1 MMRYI
6 VAVFLTTVLLF
17 GSNCADQYNNENYET
32 VSGGFGDIVG
42 KSLEKYFDKDI
53 SSFKEFKKTDIQGE
67 IYYLKNGFF
76 FKNRDNYYPIK
87 NGVWKLHVNKSSKI
101 DELNF
106 AQKRLYAD
114 PTEDIANN
122 LNSDMD
128 NLWAKWDGDAYG
140 HYMIPEYVQLHYA
153 NFYISL
159 KAFIYGSE
167 GDSTGMKK
175 AFVDFYIINNTHEV
189 NKYIRCSK
197 YLIKR

>member
-1 MMRYI
+1 MKSILMI
-6 VAVFLTTVLLF
+6 FLTALFLF
-17 GSNCADQYNNENYET
+17 GSNCADQYSNKNYT
-32 VSGGFGDIVG
+32 YTSGNFGDVVG
-42 KSLEKYFDKDI
+42 DSLKKYFDKDVKN
-53 SSFKEFKKTDIQGE
+53 FKDFKKTTILGE
-67 IYYLKNGFF
+67 IYYLKKSSFI
-76 FKNRDNYYPIK
+76 KNRDNYYPIK
-87 NGVWKLHVNKSSKI
+87 NGVWKLHVKKNSKI

-140 HYMIPEYVQLHYA
+140 HYMIPEYVQLHY
-153 NFYISL
+153 NDFYISL

-167 GDSTGMKK
+167 GDSTGLKN

-189 NKYIRCSK
+189 NEYMRCSK
-197 YLIKR
+197 K